1 MNTPLLFESYKKT
14 IDTYDEVIDKSG
26 EVKPY
31 WATYFATLERV
42 GMDELGIRIKKSSI
56 SLRKTGLHITYMM
69 LRKN

>member
-1 MNTPLLFESYKKT
+1 MTRLLTKV
-14 IDTYDEVIDKSG
+14 EVNRIG
-26 EVKPY
+26 Y
-31 WATYFATLERV
+31 YFATLERV